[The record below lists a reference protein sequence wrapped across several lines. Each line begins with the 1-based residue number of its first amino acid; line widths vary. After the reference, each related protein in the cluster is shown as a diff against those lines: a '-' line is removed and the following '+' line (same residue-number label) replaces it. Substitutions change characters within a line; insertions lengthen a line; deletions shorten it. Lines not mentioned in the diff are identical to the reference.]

1 MRRWS
6 DVEAMIFEP
15 AIDRRTEEK
24 MLRGTLEPEDA
35 PPEFARVAVL
45 MRAASAAPGVVSGS
59 PITEA
64 DRLRQERVVAS
75 MAAVIAT
82 VDGDV
87 GTHPDTTTWKWWKA
101 RQESAAPTWTL
112 RRSFGRARI
121 VLAMTLGLMLAS
133 AGLAFAGV
141 LPAPIQHAAS
151 VVLSKVG
158 LHVPDDSP
166 GHEPGEGATGGDS
179 GNHKDLGNHTG
190 QVTNGNNGKHQ
201 GQEKNGNNGDR
212 GKHKGGDQGGKHTD
226 GTGHGQGRA
235 HDGDDHRGSGRDG
248 SDANGGSGGKPS
260 SGDSGD
266 SGHGSDSGQGSGHA
280 SHGSD

>member
-45 MRAASAAPGVVSGS
+45 MRAASAAPGVVPGS
-59 PITEA
+59 SITEA

-82 VDGDV
+82 VGGGV
-87 GTHPDTTTWKWWKA
+87 GTHPDTAIPKL
-101 RQESAAPTWTL
+101 RQ
-112 RRSFGRARI
+112 RSFGRTRI
-121 VLAMTLGLMLAS
+121 VLAMTLGLMLVS

-141 LPAPIQHAAS
+141 LPPPIQHAAS

-158 LHVPDDSP
+158 LHFPDDSP
-166 GHEPGEGATGGDS
+166 GQEPGEGGTGGHN
-179 GNHKDLGNHTG
+179 GNHKDQGNHT
-190 QVTNGNNGKHQ
+190 
-201 GQEKNGNNGDR
+201 GQEKNGNNGNHTGQDKNGNNGDH
-212 GKHKGGDQGGKHTD
+212 GKHKGADKGGTHKGGTHKGGGGKTHD
-226 GTGHGQGRA
+226 RNDQAGRA
-235 HDGDDHRGSGRDG
+235 RSGDNPGSSGNG
-248 SDANGGSGGKPS
+248 GGGSGH
-260 SGDSGD
+260 SGHGGGSG
-266 SGHGSDSGQGSGHA
+266 SGHGGHGSD
-280 SHGSD
+280 

>member
-15 AIDRRTEEK
+15 TIDRRTEEK

-35 PPEFARVAVL
+35 PPEFARVAHL
-45 MRAASAAPGVVSGS
+45 MRAASAVPEVVPGSS
-59 PITEA
+59 ITEA

-82 VDGDV
+82 AGGGA
-87 GTHPDTTTWKWWKA
+87 GTHPDTATPKLWKA
-101 RQESAAPTWTL
+101 RQSAARSSTAATWKL
-112 RRSFGRARI
+112 RQRSFGRARI

-166 GHEPGEGATGGDS
+166 GQEPGEGGTGGDN
-179 GNHKDLGNHTG
+179 GNHKDQGKHTG
-190 QVTNGNNGKHQ
+190 QEKNGNNGKHTGQ
-201 GQEKNGNNGDR
+201 EKNGNNGKHKDQGKHTGQEKNGNNGKHTGQEKNGNNGD
-212 GKHKGGDQGGKHTD
+212 HGKHT
-226 GTGHGQGRA
+226 GQDEGGR
-235 HDGDDHRGSGRDG
+235 H
-248 SDANGGSGGKPS
+248 
-260 SGDSGD
+260 SGD
-266 SGHGSDSGQGSGHA
+266 SGHSGHGGG
-280 SHGSD
+280 SSSGHGGHGSD